1 MPCTSMRST
10 SPRGNVCHVQ
20 IVVPLRLNV
29 SRHPK
34 IIEDEKAIEVVL
46 RLEEISRPTAGTND
60 NGRRFT
66 VTAIGS
72 RLSSDHRRATVT
84 LASIAVGDTVTVPPA
99 TEQRLSSEV
108 RRSRRSSS
116 DVAGSD
122 HVVVVVPTQTI
133 TNPQY
138 LPHLEAIEETLLGL
152 RSGLPDSHESDYFS

>member
-1 MPCTSMRST
+1 MQST
-10 SPRGNVCHVQ
+10 LPRGNVRHVQ

-29 SRHPK
+29 PRHPK

-46 RLEEISRPTAGTND
+46 RLEETSRPAAGTDD

-84 LASIAVGDTVTVPPA
+84 STSIAVGNTVTVPPA

-116 DVAGSD
+116 DVANGD
-122 HVVVVVPTQTI
+122 HTVVIMPTQTT

-138 LPHLEAIEETLLGL
+138 LPHLEAIEETLPGL
-152 RSGLPDSHESDYFS
+152 RSGLPGSGEQDYFT